1 MNSPSDTLLGCHFWL
16 QLTNGYCFEVGAFI
30 ELGLSTGTYPQGIH
44 RVIHM
49 AYRKSV
55 NKGASARKFRS
66 QVGRTK
72 AANLKAV
79 MRGGI
84 RL

>member
-1 MNSPSDTLLGCHFWL
+1 M
-16 QLTNGYCFEVGAFI
+16 AFR
-30 ELGLSTGTYPQGIH
+30 H
-44 RVIHM
+44 
-49 AYRKSV
+49 AV
-55 NKGASARKFRS
+55 NKHSSARKFRS

-72 AANLKAV
+72 GANIKAV

>member
-1 MNSPSDTLLGCHFWL
+1 M
-16 QLTNGYCFEVGAFI
+16 AFR
-30 ELGLSTGTYPQGIH
+30 S
-44 RVIHM
+44 
-49 AYRKSV
+49 KV
-55 NKGASARKFRS
+55 NKRASARKFRS

-72 AANLKAV
+72 GANITAV